1 MTCNECRKYPGCME
15 RSREYIC
22 REFKYDGGYNKSEAS
37 RIGNSKINEVEIKL
51 KLSEDLLKLD
61 SISKIPEASLMYI
74 RKACGLN
81 TAIWSTAEMKLQ
93 EE

>member
-1 MTCNECRKYPGCME
+1 MMVDITNQKQAV
-15 RSREYIC
+15 
-22 REFKYDGGYNKSEAS
+22 SETA
-37 RIGNSKINEVEIKL
+37 KKNEVEIKL

>member
-1 MTCNECRKYPGCME
+1 MMVDITKRKQAV
-15 RSREYIC
+15 
-22 REFKYDGGYNKSEAS
+22 SETA
-37 RIGNSKINEVEIKL
+37 KINEVEIKL

>member
-1 MTCNECRKYPGCME
+1 MMVDITNQKQAVSETAKENEM
-15 RSREYIC
+15 
-22 REFKYDGGYNKSEAS
+22 
-37 RIGNSKINEVEIKL
+37 EIKL

-61 SISKIPEASLMYI
+61 SITKIPEASLMYI

>member
-1 MTCNECRKYPGCME
+1 MMVDITNQKQAV
-15 RSREYIC
+15 
-22 REFKYDGGYNKSEAS
+22 SETA
-37 RIGNSKINEVEIKL
+37 KTNEVEIKL

>member
-1 MTCNECRKYPGCME
+1 MMVDITKRNQAV
-15 RSREYIC
+15 
-22 REFKYDGGYNKSEAS
+22 SETA
-37 RIGNSKINEVEIKL
+37 KINEVEIKL

>member
-1 MTCNECRKYPGCME
+1 MMVDITNQKQAV
-15 RSREYIC
+15 
-22 REFKYDGGYNKSEAS
+22 SETA
-37 RIGNSKINEVEIKL
+37 KTNEVEIKL

-61 SISKIPEASLMYI
+61 SISKIPDASLMYI

>member
-1 MTCNECRKYPGCME
+1 MMADITKRNQAV
-15 RSREYIC
+15 
-22 REFKYDGGYNKSEAS
+22 SETT
-37 RIGNSKINEVEIKL
+37 KENEVEIKL

>member
-1 MTCNECRKYPGCME
+1 MMVDITNQKQAV
-15 RSREYIC
+15 
-22 REFKYDGGYNKSEAS
+22 SETA
-37 RIGNSKINEVEIKL
+37 KINEVEIKL

-61 SISKIPEASLMYI
+61 SITKIPEASLMYI

>member
-1 MTCNECRKYPGCME
+1 MMEELRKQKQNVSTMIALLKKE
-15 RSREYIC
+15 
-22 REFKYDGGYNKSEAS
+22 
-37 RIGNSKINEVEIKL
+37 NEVEIKL

>member
-1 MTCNECRKYPGCME
+1 MMADITKRNQAV
-15 RSREYIC
+15 
-22 REFKYDGGYNKSEAS
+22 SETT
-37 RIGNSKINEVEIKL
+37 KTNEVEIKL

>member
-1 MTCNECRKYPGCME
+1 MMVDITNQKQAV
-15 RSREYIC
+15 
-22 REFKYDGGYNKSEAS
+22 SETA
-37 RIGNSKINEVEIKL
+37 KTNEVEIKL

-93 EE
+93 GE

>member
-1 MTCNECRKYPGCME
+1 MTEDITNQKQAV
-15 RSREYIC
+15 
-22 REFKYDGGYNKSEAS
+22 SETA
-37 RIGNSKINEVEIKL
+37 KTNEVEIKL

-61 SISKIPEASLMYI
+61 IISKIPEASLMYI

>member
-1 MTCNECRKYPGCME
+1 MMVDITKRNQAV
-15 RSREYIC
+15 
-22 REFKYDGGYNKSEAS
+22 SETA
-37 RIGNSKINEVEIKL
+37 KINEVEIKL

-81 TAIWSTAEMKLQ
+81 TAIWSTAEMRLQ

>member
-1 MTCNECRKYPGCME
+1 MMVDITNQKQAV
-15 RSREYIC
+15 
-22 REFKYDGGYNKSEAS
+22 SETA
-37 RIGNSKINEVEIKL
+37 KENEVEIKL

-93 EE
+93 GE

>member
-1 MTCNECRKYPGCME
+1 MMVDITKRNQAV
-15 RSREYIC
+15 
-22 REFKYDGGYNKSEAS
+22 SETT
-37 RIGNSKINEVEIKL
+37 KINEVEIKL

-93 EE
+93 EK

>member
-1 MTCNECRKYPGCME
+1 MTEDITNQKQAVSETAKTNE
-15 RSREYIC
+15 
-22 REFKYDGGYNKSEAS
+22 A
-37 RIGNSKINEVEIKL
+37 EIKL

-93 EE
+93 EK

>member
-1 MTCNECRKYPGCME
+1 MMVDITNQKQAV
-15 RSREYIC
+15 
-22 REFKYDGGYNKSEAS
+22 SETA
-37 RIGNSKINEVEIKL
+37 KINEVEIRL

>member
-1 MTCNECRKYPGCME
+1 MMVDITKRNQAV
-15 RSREYIC
+15 
-22 REFKYDGGYNKSEAS
+22 SETT
-37 RIGNSKINEVEIKL
+37 KINEVEIKL

-61 SISKIPEASLMYI
+61 SISKMPEASLMYI

>member
-1 MTCNECRKYPGCME
+1 MMVDITNQKQAVSETAKTNEM
-15 RSREYIC
+15 
-22 REFKYDGGYNKSEAS
+22 
-37 RIGNSKINEVEIKL
+37 EIKL

-93 EE
+93 EEQA

>member
-1 MTCNECRKYPGCME
+1 MME
-15 RSREYIC
+15 DIT
-22 REFKYDGGYNKSEAS
+22 KQNQAVSETA
-37 RIGNSKINEVEIKL
+37 KTNEVEIKL

-61 SISKIPEASLMYI
+61 SISKIPDASLMYI

-81 TAIWSTAEMKLQ
+81 TAIWSTAEMRLQ

>member
-1 MTCNECRKYPGCME
+1 MMVDITNQ
-15 RSREYIC
+15 
-22 REFKYDGGYNKSEAS
+22 NQAVSETA
-37 RIGNSKINEVEIKL
+37 KINEVEIKL

>member
-1 MTCNECRKYPGCME
+1 MMVDITKRNQAV
-15 RSREYIC
+15 
-22 REFKYDGGYNKSEAS
+22 SETA
-37 RIGNSKINEVEIKL
+37 KTNEVEIKL

>member
-1 MTCNECRKYPGCME
+1 MMVDITKRNQAV
-15 RSREYIC
+15 
-22 REFKYDGGYNKSEAS
+22 SETA
-37 RIGNSKINEVEIKL
+37 KINEVEIKL

-93 EE
+93 EEQA

>member
-1 MTCNECRKYPGCME
+1 MMVDRTNQKQAV
-15 RSREYIC
+15 
-22 REFKYDGGYNKSEAS
+22 SETA
-37 RIGNSKINEVEIKL
+37 KTNEVEIKL

>member
-1 MTCNECRKYPGCME
+1 MTEDITNQKQAV
-15 RSREYIC
+15 
-22 REFKYDGGYNKSEAS
+22 SETT
-37 RIGNSKINEVEIKL
+37 KINEVEIKL

>member
-1 MTCNECRKYPGCME
+1 MMVDITNQKQAV
-15 RSREYIC
+15 
-22 REFKYDGGYNKSEAS
+22 SETT
-37 RIGNSKINEVEIKL
+37 KTNEVEIKL

>member
-1 MTCNECRKYPGCME
+1 MMVDITNQKQAV
-15 RSREYIC
+15 
-22 REFKYDGGYNKSEAS
+22 SETA
-37 RIGNSKINEVEIKL
+37 KENEVEIKL

-61 SISKIPEASLMYI
+61 SISKMPEASLMYI

>member
-1 MTCNECRKYPGCME
+1 MMVDITKRNQAV
-15 RSREYIC
+15 
-22 REFKYDGGYNKSEAS
+22 SETT
-37 RIGNSKINEVEIKL
+37 KTNEVEIKL

>member
-1 MTCNECRKYPGCME
+1 MMVDITKRNQAV
-15 RSREYIC
+15 
-22 REFKYDGGYNKSEAS
+22 SETT
-37 RIGNSKINEVEIKL
+37 KINEVEIKL
-51 KLSEDLLKLD
+51 ELSEDLLKLD

>member
-1 MTCNECRKYPGCME
+1 MMADITKRKQAVSETAKENEM
-15 RSREYIC
+15 
-22 REFKYDGGYNKSEAS
+22 
-37 RIGNSKINEVEIKL
+37 EIKL

-61 SISKIPEASLMYI
+61 SISKIPDADLMYI

-81 TAIWSTAEMKLQ
+81 TAIWSTAEMRLQ

>member
-1 MTCNECRKYPGCME
+1 MMVDITNQKQAV
-15 RSREYIC
+15 
-22 REFKYDGGYNKSEAS
+22 SETT
-37 RIGNSKINEVEIKL
+37 KINEVEIKL

-81 TAIWSTAEMKLQ
+81 TAIWSTAEMRLQ

>member
-1 MTCNECRKYPGCME
+1 MME
-15 RSREYIC
+15 DIT
-22 REFKYDGGYNKSEAS
+22 KKNQAVSETA
-37 RIGNSKINEVEIKL
+37 KTNEVEIKL

-61 SISKIPEASLMYI
+61 SISKIPDASLMYI

-81 TAIWSTAEMKLQ
+81 TAIWSTAEMRLQ

>member
-1 MTCNECRKYPGCME
+1 MME
-15 RSREYIC
+15 DIT
-22 REFKYDGGYNKSEAS
+22 KQNQAVSETA
-37 RIGNSKINEVEIKL
+37 KTNEVEIKL
-51 KLSEDLLKLD
+51 KLSEDLLRLD
-61 SISKIPEASLMYI
+61 SISKIPDASLMYI

>member
-1 MTCNECRKYPGCME
+1 MMVDITKRKQAV
-15 RSREYIC
+15 
-22 REFKYDGGYNKSEAS
+22 SETA
-37 RIGNSKINEVEIKL
+37 KTNEVEIKL

>member
-1 MTCNECRKYPGCME
+1 MMVNITNQ
-15 RSREYIC
+15 
-22 REFKYDGGYNKSEAS
+22 NQAVSETA
-37 RIGNSKINEVEIKL
+37 KINEVEIKL